1 MPNLDLEKAQIM
13 RKLARK
19 ENWGHRYDRTEHF
32 KRFQNL
38 DRCVKELE
46 KVGWIL
52 VHKKGRFTGL
62 SLNTH
67 HKADIRD
74 FIVSHIP
81 EMEGVIK

>member
-1 MPNLDLEKAQIM
+1 MPSLYLEKAQIM

-19 ENWGHRYDRTEHF
+19 DNWGHRYDRTEHF

-38 DRCVKELE
+38 DSCVKELG
-46 KVGWIL
+46 KVGWML

-62 SLNTH
+62 SLNTRY
-67 HKADIRD
+67 KAEIRD

-81 EMEGVIK
+81 EMKGVIK

>member
-19 ENWGHRYDRTEHF
+19 GNWGHRYDRTEHF

-38 DRCVKELE
+38 DRCVKELG

-62 SLNTH
+62 SLNTRY
-67 HKADIRD
+67 KVDIRN

-81 EMEGVIK
+81 EMKGVIK

>member
-1 MPNLDLEKAQIM
+1 MPNLDLEKSQIM

-19 ENWGHRYDRTEHF
+19 DNWGHKYDRTEHF

-38 DRCVKELE
+38 DKCVKELE
-46 KVGWIL
+46 KVGWML
-52 VHKKGRFTGL
+52 VYKKRGFIGL
-62 SLNTH
+62 SLNTRY
-67 HKADIRD
+67 KTEIRD

>member
-19 ENWGHRYDRTEHF
+19 DNWGAKYDRTEHF

-38 DRCVKELE
+38 NICVKELE
-46 KVGWIL
+46 KVEWII

-62 SLNTH
+62 SLNTN
-67 HKADIRD
+67 HKVNIRN
-74 FIVSHIP
+74 FIIEQIP
-81 EMEGVIK
+81 EARGMIN